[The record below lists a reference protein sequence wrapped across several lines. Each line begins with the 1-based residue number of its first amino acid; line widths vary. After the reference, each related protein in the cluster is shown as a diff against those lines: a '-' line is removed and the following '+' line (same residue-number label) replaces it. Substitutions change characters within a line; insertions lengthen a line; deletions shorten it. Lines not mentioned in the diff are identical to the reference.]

1 MLLYLRI
8 NYLGIPNEREMA
20 QFDPKKNY
28 EQTRE
33 EIGYVSRN
41 KASLNDYKRI
51 GFKSGLEVHQQLKTE
66 SKLFCRCSAGVF
78 HQNDDYDA
86 EVIRHMRPTLSEMGV
101 YDGTALMEFKTRKEI
116 VYRIN
121 NQTACT
127 YEVDDTP
134 PFHIDGR
141 ALEIAL
147 EIALASKLHIVGEV
161 HITRKQY
168 LDGSIP
174 TGFQRTAI
182 LGVEGELQLKNK
194 KVRLIQLSIEEDS
207 CREISDIGHRR
218 VYKTDRLGM
227 PLIETVTYPDCE
239 TPDELAEAAQYIRF
253 LNRSTEKVR
262 TGIGAGREDVN
273 VSCAGGSRVEV
284 KGVAHNK
291 WIPDLSHNEAFR
303 QYALLNIRKKLL
315 KAISDTEKW
324 APQNREITKNDK
336 KLMSGPV
343 SEALGRGL
351 KVWAINLP
359 ECRGILSHFTQP
371 EKIFASEISDR
382 LKVIA
387 CIEKPNM
394 IHSEEFGG
402 YDNTPLFT
410 ELVSIM
416 KANPGD
422 AQIILWGPK
431 EDIPTALETVEERFR
446 MAFVGVPEETR
457 KSYPNGTTMFERVLP
472 GRDRMYPDTDSPPIP
487 LSNEYI
493 EKLGSSVPKDISER
507 IHQMHNWNIPQD
519 TWTYLLSKNLVVLI
533 ERIHTDFG
541 FDPKILGTIIGHRFR
556 SLEGKKQLHHSFS
569 YETLYEM
576 FRFIKSE
583 SMLPAIARVMLPAVV
598 AVENPDFEKIME
610 GMSHRKYSM
619 KEITMQA
626 PDLFDEFKK
635 VCFKYNDRAASDWIM
650 GRLHMQALGNE
661 SLSEVR
667 KEINGLLGLTL

>member
-1 MLLYLRI
+1 MLLYLCI
-8 NYLGIPNEREMA
+8 DYLAIPNEREMA

-66 SKLFCRCSAGVF
+66 SKLFCRCNAGIF

-121 NQTACT
+121 NHTACT

-134 PFHIDGR
+134 PFHIDGK

-147 EIALASKLHIVGEV
+147 EIALASKLNIVGEV

-194 KVRLIQLSIEEDS
+194 TVRLIQLSIEEDS

-291 WIPDLSHNEAFR
+291 WIPELSHNEAFR

-315 KAISDTEKW
+315 KAITDTEKW
-324 APQNREITKNDK
+324 APHNREITKNDRS
-336 KLMSGPV
+336 LMSGPV
-343 SEALGRGL
+343 AEALGRGF

-371 EKIFASEISDR
+371 GKVFASEISDR

-387 CIEKPNM
+387 CIEMPNM

-402 YDNTPLFT
+402 YDNTSLFA
-410 ELVSIM
+410 EL
-416 KANPGD
+416 ANIINAKPGD

-446 MAFVGVPEETR
+446 MAFIGVPEETR
-457 KSYPNGTTMFERVLP
+457 KSFPNGTTMFERVLP
-472 GRDRMYPDTDSPPIP
+472 GRDRMYPDTDSAPIP

-493 EKLGSSVPKDISER
+493 EKLGRNIPKDVSER
-507 IHQMHNWNIPQD
+507 IHQMREWGIPED
-519 TWTYLLSKNLVVLI
+519 TWTYLLSKNLVTMI
-533 ERIHTDFG
+533 DRIHNDLG
-541 FDPKILGTIIGHRFR
+541 FDAKIIGTIIGHRFR
-556 SLEGKKQLHHSFS
+556 SLEGRKQLHHSFS

-576 FRFIKSE
+576 FSFIKSKE
-583 SMLPAIARVMLPAVV
+583 LLPAIARVMLPAVV
-598 AVENPDFEKIME
+598 TSGKPDFEKILGEMN
-610 GMSHRKYSM
+610 HRKYTM
-619 KEITMQA
+619 KEITIQA
-626 PDLFDEFKK
+626 TGLMDEFRK
-635 VCFKYNDRAASDWIM
+635 VCFEYSDRAASDWIM
-650 GRLHMQALGNE
+650 GRVHMLALGNE
-661 SLSEVR
+661 DLAGVR
-667 KEINGLLGLTL
+667 KEINRLLGLTL